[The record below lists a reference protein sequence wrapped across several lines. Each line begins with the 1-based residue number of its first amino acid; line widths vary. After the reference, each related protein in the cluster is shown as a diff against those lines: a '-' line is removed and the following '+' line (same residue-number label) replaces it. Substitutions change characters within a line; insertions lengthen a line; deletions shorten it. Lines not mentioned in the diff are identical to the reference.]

1 MKKEKSSQ
9 QILTSSIENRHLVSQ
24 IAQREW
30 ISAIDEKA
38 TESLVSDRFAET
50 GDCELVVKS
59 SQSRGKTLVKKMSSL
74 KNAFILSEI
83 LHRTIE

>member
-1 MKKEKSSQ
+1 MKKEESTQK
-9 QILTSSIENRHLVSQ
+9 ILTSSIENRHLVSQ

-30 ISAIDEKA
+30 VSA
-38 TESLVSDRFAET
+38 TESLVSDRFAKTE
-50 GDCELVVKS
+50 DCELAVKS